1 MESTHPFSV
10 SFAPC
15 FQAVLCR
22 SQLFFRMF
30 LDKLFQICADRFIM
44 KQKRRCFSPF
54 LLSPSSRRAWIEIC
68 CGRPPAI
75 RHTVALLAE
84 GVDRN
89 QQRGNVR
96 RSQQRSPSSRRAW
109 IEISFGGSGI
119 QPITSPSSRRAWI
132 EMLIEI
138 KFERISSQSPS
149 SRRAWIEI
157 SVQRLQHSR
166 RRSPSSRRAWIEIVF
181 LPGFIEPDMSP
192 SSRRAWIEIVDE
204 LAARLGKK
212 SPSSRRAWIEIGRSG
227 SRHSCGAGRPPR
239 GGRG

>member
-54 LLSPSSRRAWIEIC
+54 LLSPSSRRAWIEI
-68 CGRPPAI
+68 RRWPLPSALML
-75 RHTVALLAE
+75 VALLAE

-89 QQRGNVR
+89 LVTKGETTYDM
-96 RSQQRSPSSRRAW
+96 RSPSSRRAW
-109 IEISFGGSGI
+109 IEIKPTYSLWLRCCVALLAEGVDRNSNLLK
-119 QPITSPSSRRAWI
+119 SRKARY
-132 EMLIEI
+132 
-138 KFERISSQSPS
+138 SSPS

-157 SVQRLQHSR
+157 CPLRTGR
-166 RRSPSSRRAWIEIVF
+166 RRDVR
-181 LPGFIEPDMSP
+181 
-192 SSRRAWIEIVDE
+192 
-204 LAARLGKK
+204 
-212 SPSSRRAWIEIGRSG
+212 
-227 SRHSCGAGRPPR
+227 RPPR